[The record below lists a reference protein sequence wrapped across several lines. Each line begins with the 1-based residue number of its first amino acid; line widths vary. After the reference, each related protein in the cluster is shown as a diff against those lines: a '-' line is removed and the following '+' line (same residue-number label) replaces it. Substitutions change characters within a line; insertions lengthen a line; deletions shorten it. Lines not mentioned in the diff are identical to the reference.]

1 MIGKVKVFGG
11 AAILACL
18 VAGPAMADAYA
29 ALSFDP
35 AAGAVGMSSHATKAE
50 AEAGATK
57 ECRKEGGGQKCDE
70 HVWSH
75 NGCISLIV
83 ATKTAY
89 GIGLAGSED
98 AAKKIATEK
107 CVQTGGSESS
117 CKDHFTACAN

>member
-1 MIGKVKVFGG
+1 MLGKTKIVAG
-11 AAILACL
+11 AVILAGL
-18 VAGPAMADAYA
+18 AAGPAFAEGYA
-29 ALSFDP
+29 ALSYDP
-35 AAGAVGMSSHATKAE
+35 DAGAVGMSSHATKAE

-57 ECRKEGGGQKCDE
+57 ECRKEGGGKQCEE
-70 HVWSH
+70 HFWSH